1 MPTDLT
7 RVTVLGSHRHADL
20 LLPSDHPVGALIPRV
35 LDLLE
40 EPARGRAAEKL
51 LVTGTGATLS
61 ADGTLDEARVLDGA
75 VLTLVDRA
83 DAPPP
88 PVIYDVTDAVVE
100 RTDAMGGVWTPAW
113 RSAVAAVAGALLLT
127 GVFWVLSPLL
137 SPHGLLPLIGAAAAL
152 AVGTAALPRSA
163 TRVAGAMLLGTGVAS
178 GVLGILLLPATPPLH
193 AVGLAG
199 LALVVLLLLTL
210 VSSTRAVF
218 LGGAITLAVLAA
230 LWVLIWVWT
239 ATPARAGAVM
249 GIVTL
254 MGLGLVPRIAL
265 SGSGLA
271 ALDDRRAAGG
281 TLRRTDALAAIASAH
296 RSLTMGT
303 VICAVS
309 LGAALWLLGGDRREP
324 VWSLLLLAVLT
335 AATALRARAFPL
347 AAQRAALYAAAL
359 TGVAAL
365 VLDLIGRGPATRWLA
380 VAALVVVVAGILIG
394 LLVRAPAHVLAQ
406 LRQNGNR
413 AETLLIIASVPLA
426 VGMFGVFAQLLTSF
440 G

>member
-1 MPTDLT
+1 MATDLT

-20 LLPSDHPVGALIPRV
+20 LLPSDHPIGALVPRV

-51 LVTGTGATLS
+51 LVTGTGTTLP
-61 ADGTLDEARVLDGA
+61 ADGTLEQAQVLDGA

-113 RSAVAAVAGALLLT
+113 RSSVAAVAGALLLA
-127 GVFWVLSPLL
+127 GVLWVLSPLA
-137 SPHGLLPLIGAAAAL
+137 SPPGLLPLLGGAVAL
-152 AVGTAALPRSA
+152 AAGTAALPRPA
-163 TRVAGAMLLGTGVAS
+163 TRIAGALLLGAGVAA
-178 GVLGILLLPATPPLH
+178 GALGILLLPATPALH
-193 AVGLAG
+193 ALGLIG

-210 VSSTRAVF
+210 VSPTRAVY
-218 LGGAITLAVLAA
+218 LGGALTLTVLAA
-230 LWVLIWVWT
+230 LWGLIWVWT
-239 ATPARAGAVM
+239 ATPPRAGAIM

-254 MGLGLVPRIAL
+254 LVLGLVPRIAL

-281 TLRRTDALAAIASAH
+281 TLRRTDAVAAIASAH

-309 LGAALWLLGGDRREP
+309 LGAALWLLGSERREP
-324 VWSLLLLAVLT
+324 VWGLLLLAVLT
-335 AATALRARAFPL
+335 AATALRARSFPL
-347 AAQRAALYAAAL
+347 AAQRTALYAAAL
-359 TGVAAL
+359 TGLVAL
-365 VLDLIGRGPATRWLA
+365 VLDLLGRGTALRWLA
-380 VAALVVVVAGILIG
+380 VAALALVVAGILTG

-413 AETLLIIASVPLA
+413 AETLLILASVPLA
-426 VGMFGVFAQLLTSF
+426 VGLFGVFAQLLTSF